1 MVLRIVFCVLAL
13 NLVGCALLSPPVDDA
28 TTPQAASSE
37 RVNLALATLE
47 NLSENLWFLGYQSV
61 EEVDPET
68 ADTRKYMLLDFH
80 LEGEKDVAVMQASV
94 KQICTRLYEN
104 GPLIQDLG
112 RLGYEQI
119 AVSFEDTAQYECI

>member
-1 MVLRIVFCVLAL
+1 MVLRVLLCLAAL
-13 NLVGCALLSPPVDDA
+13 NLSACALFSPPVNGDSA
-28 TTPQAASSE
+28 PQTGSSE

-47 NLSENLWFLGYQSV
+47 DLSENLWFLGYQSV

-80 LEGEKDVAVMQASV
+80 MEGDKDLAAMQASV

-112 RLGYEQI
+112 RLGYDQI
-119 AVSFEDTAQYECI
+119 AVSFEDESHYDCI